1 MNNLFSYLMES
12 VNILQEKDD
21 DVADE
26 LDAAKIDTSDDAG
39 SDSTDSTDDTSTDD
53 TSTDTDSDD
62 TSTDD
67 DTNTDDPT
75 SDTDNTDDTSDPT
88 SDIPDDGTGDD
99 TTTDDTTTDDTSTD
113 DTTDTGNPPGQAIKK
128 KQLIRNFRAVYEYL
142 NQAIIKFQSI
152 PATSDEEKDIIN
164 ETIFRLKKIKTA
176 MYDYLDTSFQN
187 ESYESNLYKFYFFK
201 DSMKF
206 CAEIVQKIKELR
218 DEK

>member
-21 DVADE
+21 DITDD
-26 LDAAKIDTSDDAG
+26 LDAAKIDTGDDTG
-39 SDSTDSTDDTSTDD
+39 SDSTDSADDTSTDD
-53 TSTDTDSDD
+53 TTDTDTDTTDDTTDTDDSTDDTTDDTTDDSDQTSDISGDD
-62 TSTDD
+62 TSA
-67 DTNTDDPT
+67 
-75 SDTDNTDDTSDPT
+75 
-88 SDIPDDGTGDD
+88 
-99 TTTDDTTTDDTSTD
+99 DDTTTDDTSTD
-113 DTTDTGNPPGQAIKK
+113 DVSTDTADTGTPPGQAIKK
-128 KQLIRNFRAVYEYL
+128 KQLIRNFRSVYEYL
-142 NQAIIKFQSI
+142 NQAIVKFQSI
-152 PATSDEEKDIIN
+152 PATSDEEKDIID